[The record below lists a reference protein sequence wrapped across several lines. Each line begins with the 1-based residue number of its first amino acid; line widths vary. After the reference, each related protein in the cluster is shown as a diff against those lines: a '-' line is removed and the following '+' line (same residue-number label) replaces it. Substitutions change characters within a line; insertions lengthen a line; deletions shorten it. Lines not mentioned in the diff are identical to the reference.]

1 MLILSFFY
9 FLLSFF
15 SNISILAQPKKVYM
29 SSGTILA
36 IIIIYFGILIL
47 ISNLVSKKDSSNDA
61 FFKANKNSKWYLV
74 AFGMIGTAL
83 SGVTFISVP
92 GEVGNP
98 DLQFKYFQF
107 VLGNAI
113 GFIIIATVLLPL
125 YYRMNLTSIYSYI
138 EQRLGVVSYK
148 TAATIFLI
156 SRTIGSAFRL
166 YLVVI
171 VLQRFVFD
179 AYNIPFAVTVL
190 ISLALI
196 FAYTYR
202 GGLKTIIITDTLQ
215 TFFLVTSVF
224 LTIIFIC
231 NSLDYSFTEAFEAV
245 KNSNYSKVFFYEDYL
260 KGSFVLKQ
268 ILGGIFVTIAMVGL
282 DQDLM
287 QKNLS
292 CKNIGEAQKNMFTFT
307 GIFVVI
313 NIFFLSVGALLYLYA
328 EKNGISVPM
337 VDGVKRTDLLFPE
350 IAFNHLNIVPAVVF
364 LLGLTAATFA
374 TTDSALT
381 ALTTS
386 FCVDFLGMDKEGKNS
401 NSEIPNSNEEIET
414 RNKKLVRTRHLV
426 HVGFS
431 LLMFLV
437 IIVFNSLNDKS
448 VVTMIFK
455 VASYTYGPLL
465 GLYAFGLF
473 MKSKTVHDKLVP
485 FICVIS
491 PLVCFL
497 IAKNSATLFEDY
509 VIDNE
514 LIIVNGLIT
523 FIGLLV
529 ISKPATSQTK
539 F

>member
-1 MLILSFFY
+1 MNST
-9 FLLSFF
+9 
-15 SNISILAQPKKVYM
+15 
-29 SSGTILA
+29 TILT
-36 IIIIYFGILIL
+36 IIIIYFGILFL
-47 ISNLVSKKDSSNDA
+47 ISHFVSRKNSGNDA

-92 GEVGNP
+92 GEVGSPNGE
-98 DLQFKYFQF
+98 QFKYFQF
-107 VLGNAI
+107 ILGNAI
-113 GFIIIATVLLPL
+113 GFIIVAKLLLPL
-125 YYRMNLTSIYSYI
+125 YYRMNLTSIYGYI
-138 EQRLGVVSYK
+138 ERRLGTVSYK
-148 TAATIFLI
+148 TAASIFLI

-179 AYNIPFAVTVL
+179 DFDIPFAVTVL

-224 LTIIFIC
+224 LTIFFIC
-231 NSLDYSFTEAFEAV
+231 RSMNLNVFEAFEQV
-245 KNSNYSKVFFYEDYL
+245 KNSNYSKVFFFEDFI
-260 KGSFVLKQ
+260 GSKFHFAKQ
-268 ILGGIFVTIAMVGL
+268 ILGGIFTTIALVGL

-307 GIFVVI
+307 GIFVII
-313 NIFFLSVGALLYLYA
+313 NIFFLSVGALLYIYA
-328 EKNGISVPM
+328 NKNGIEVPA
-337 VDGVKRTDLLFPE
+337 DLITGKPRTDLLFPE
-350 IAFNHLNIVPAVVF
+350 IAFHHLAIIPAVVF

-386 FCVDFLGMDKEGKNS
+386 FCVDFLGMDKIENQ
-401 NSEIPNSNEEIET
+401 NRPNV
-414 RNKKLVRTRHLV
+414 VRTRHLV
-426 HVGFS
+426 HIAFS
-431 LLMFLV
+431 FLMFLV
-437 IIVFNSLNDKS
+437 IIIFNSINDSS
-448 VVTMIFK
+448 VVGMIFR
-455 VASYTYGPLL
+455 VAGYTYGPLL
-465 GLYAFGLF
+465 GLYCFGLF
-473 MKSKTVHDKLVP
+473 VKKRTVRDRLVP
-485 FICVIS
+485 LICILS
-491 PLVCFL
+491 PVLTFL
-497 IAKNSATLFEDY
+497 LSENSKLLLNGY
-509 VIDNE
+509 VFDNE

-523 FIGLLV
+523 LLGLLT
-529 ISKPATSQTK
+529 ISKPATEQTD

>member
-1 MLILSFFY
+1 
-9 FLLSFF
+9 
-15 SNISILAQPKKVYM
+15 M
-29 SSGTILA
+29 SPTTILV
-36 IIIIYFGILIL
+36 IIVIYFGLLIL
-47 ISNLVSKKDSSNDA
+47 ISNIVSKKSSDNDT

-113 GFIIIATVLLPL
+113 GFILIAKVLLPL
-125 YYRMNLTSIYSYI
+125 YYRMNLTSIYGYI
-138 EQRLGVVSYK
+138 EQRLGIVSYK
-148 TAATIFLI
+148 TAASIFLI

-171 VLQRFVFD
+171 VLQRYVFD
-179 AYNIPFAVTVL
+179 AFNVPFALTVL
-190 ISLALI
+190 ISLGLI

-215 TFFLVTSVF
+215 TFFLVSSVF

-231 NSLDYSFTEAFEAV
+231 KSLNFGAIEAFEAI
-245 KNSNYSKVFFYEDYL
+245 KNSNYSKVFFFEDYL
-260 KGSFVLKQ
+260 KGNFVLKQ

-292 CKNIGEAQKNMFTFT
+292 CVNISEAQKNMYSFTAV
-307 GIFVVI
+307 FVLI

-328 EKNGISVPM
+328 EKNGIAIPM
-337 VDGVKRTDLLFPE
+337 IDGVARTDYLFPE
-350 IAFNHLNIVPAVVF
+350 IAFNHLSIVPAIIF

-386 FCVDFLGMDKEGKNS
+386 FCVDFLGMDKPENQHKTN
-401 NSEIPNSNEEIET
+401 I
-414 RNKKLVRTRHLV
+414 VRTRHFV

-431 LLMFLV
+431 ILMFLV
-437 IIVFNSLNDKS
+437 ILIFNALNDKS

-473 MKSKTVHDKLVP
+473 VKSKTVHDKLVP
-485 FICVIS
+485 LICVIS
-491 PLVCFL
+491 PALCFL
-497 IAKNSATLFEDY
+497 VSKNSAALFGNY

-514 LIIVNGLIT
+514 LIILNGMMT
-523 FIGLLV
+523 FFGLLL
-529 ISKPATSQTK
+529 ISKPATKNTRY
-539 F
+539 

>member
-1 MLILSFFY
+1 MT
-9 FLLSFF
+9 
-15 SNISILAQPKKVYM
+15 PT
-29 SSGTILA
+29 TIL
-36 IIIIYFGILIL
+36 IIVIIYFGLLIF
-47 ISNLVSKKDSSNDA
+47 ISNLVSKKSSDNDT

-98 DLQFKYFQF
+98 ETQFKYFQF

-113 GFIIIATVLLPL
+113 GFIIIAKVLLPL
-125 YYRMNLTSIYSYI
+125 YYRMNLTSIYGYI

-148 TAATIFLI
+148 TAASIFLI

-171 VLQRFVFD
+171 VLQRYVFD
-179 AYNIPFAVTVL
+179 AFHVPFAVTVL

-215 TFFLVTSVF
+215 TFFLVSSVF
-224 LTIIFIC
+224 LTLFFIC
-231 NSLDYSFTEAFEAV
+231 KSLDFGPIEAFEAI
-245 KNSNYSKVFFYEDYL
+245 KNSNYSKVFFYEDFL
-260 KGSFVLKQ
+260 KGNFILKQ

-292 CKNIGEAQKNMFTFT
+292 CKNIGEAQKNMYTFT
-307 GIFVVI
+307 GIFVLI
-313 NIFFLSVGALLYLYA
+313 NIFFLSVGALLYMFSV
-328 EKNGISVPM
+328 KNGIAVPT
-337 VDGVKRTDLLFPE
+337 DLITGNPRTDLLFPE
-350 IAFNHLNIVPAVVF
+350 IAFHHLSIIPAVVF

-386 FCVDFLGMDKEGKNS
+386 FCIDFLGMDKGDNA
-401 NSEIPNSNEEIET
+401 
-414 RNKKLVRTRHLV
+414 KKPGALITRHWV

-431 LLMFLV
+431 FLLFLV
-437 IIVFNSLNDKS
+437 ILLFNAINDAS
-448 VVTMIFK
+448 VVSMIFK

-465 GLYAFGLF
+465 GLYTFGLF
-473 MKSKTVHDKLVP
+473 MKTKTVHDKLVP
-485 FICVIS
+485 LICVVS
-491 PLVCFL
+491 PLICFL
-497 IAKNSATLFEDY
+497 ISKYSNLVFENY
-509 VIDNE
+509 IIDNE
-514 LIIVNGLIT
+514 LIIINGLLT
-523 FIGLLV
+523 YLGLLI
-529 ISKPATSQTK
+529 ISKPTHLNTRY
-539 F
+539 

>member
-1 MLILSFFY
+1 MT
-9 FLLSFF
+9 
-15 SNISILAQPKKVYM
+15 PT
-29 SSGTILA
+29 TIL
-36 IIIIYFGILIL
+36 IIIILYFGILIL
-47 ISNLVSKKDSSNDA
+47 ISNVVSKKNSDNDS

-107 VLGNAI
+107 VIGNAI

-138 EQRLGVVSYK
+138 EQRLGIVSYK
-148 TAATIFLI
+148 TAASIFLI

-171 VLQRFVFD
+171 VLQRYVFD
-179 AYNIPFAVTVL
+179 AFNVQFALTVL
-190 ISLALI
+190 ISLGLI

-215 TFFLVTSVF
+215 TFFLVSSVF

-231 NSLDYSFTEAFEAV
+231 QSLDFTFIQAFETV
-245 KNSNYSKVFFYEDYL
+245 KESNYSKIFFFEDYL
-260 KGSFVLKQ
+260 KGNYFWKQ

-292 CKNIGEAQKNMFTFT
+292 CATIGEAQKNMFTFT

-313 NIFFLSVGALLYLYA
+313 NIFFLSVGALLYMFA
-328 EKNGISVPM
+328 EKNGIQVPM
-337 VDGVKRTDLLFPE
+337 VDGIARTDFLFPE
-350 IAFNHLNIVPAVVF
+350 IALKSLGIIPAIVF

-386 FCVDFLGMDKEGKNS
+386 FCVDFLGMDKTVNQ
-401 NSEIPNSNEEIET
+401 
-414 RNKKLVRTRHLV
+414 KKTTNVRTRHFV
-426 HVGFS
+426 HLGFS
-431 LLMFLV
+431 FLMFLV
-437 IIVFNSLNDKS
+437 IIIFNAVNDAS
-448 VVTMIFK
+448 VVKMIFK
-455 VASYTYGPLL
+455 IASYTYGPLL

-473 MKSKTVHDKLVP
+473 MKSKTVHDKFVP
-485 FICVIS
+485 LICLIS
-491 PLVCFL
+491 PAICFFISKYSVEL
-497 IAKNSATLFEDY
+497 LGNYTL
-509 VIDNE
+509 DNE

-523 FIGLLV
+523 FVGLLA
-529 ISKPATSQTK
+529 ISKPATENTRY
-539 F
+539 

>member
-1 MLILSFFY
+1 
-9 FLLSFF
+9 
-15 SNISILAQPKKVYM
+15 M
-29 SSGTILA
+29 SAGTILV
-36 IIIIYFGILIL
+36 IIIIYFGVLIL
-47 ISNLVSKKDSSNDA
+47 ISNLVSKKSSDNDT

-92 GEVGNP
+92 GNVGSP
-98 DLQFKYFQF
+98 ESQFSYFQF

-113 GFIIIATVLLPL
+113 GFLIIAKVLLPL
-125 YYRMNLTSIYSYI
+125 YYRMNLTSIYGYI
-138 EQRLGVVSYK
+138 EQRLGIVSYK
-148 TAATIFLI
+148 TAASIFLI

-171 VLQRFVFD
+171 VLQRYVFD
-179 AYNIPFAVTVL
+179 FFDVPFAATVL
-190 ISLALI
+190 ISLGLI

-215 TFFLVTSVF
+215 TFFLVSSVF

-231 NSLDYSFTEAFEAV
+231 QSLDLSAIEAFEAV
-245 KNSNYSKVFFYEDYL
+245 KNSNYSKIFFYEDYL
-260 KGSFVLKQ
+260 KGNFVLKQ

-313 NIFFLSVGALLYLYA
+313 NIFFLSVGALLYLFA
-328 EKNGISVPM
+328 TKNNIEIPM
-337 VDGVKRTDLLFPE
+337 VNGVARTDYLFPE
-350 IAFNHLNIVPAVVF
+350 IAFNHLAIFPAIIF

-386 FCVDFLGMDKEGKNS
+386 FCVDFLNMDKTENASNPKNVK
-401 NSEIPNSNEEIET
+401 N
-414 RNKKLVRTRHLV
+414 RHLV
-426 HVGFS
+426 HLGFS

-437 IIVFNSLNDKS
+437 IIVFNSLNDQS

-473 MKSKTVHDKLVP
+473 MKSKTVHDKFVP
-485 FICVIS
+485 FICIIS
-491 PLVCFL
+491 PLVCFFL
-497 IAKNSATLFEDY
+497 AKNSAVLFGNY

-514 LIIVNGLIT
+514 LIIINGLIT
-523 FIGLLV
+523 FIGLLL
-529 ISKPATSQTK
+529 ISKPATSETR

>member
-1 MLILSFFY
+1 
-9 FLLSFF
+9 
-15 SNISILAQPKKVYM
+15 M
-29 SSGTILA
+29 SAGTILA
-36 IIIIYFGILIL
+36 IIIIYFGVLIL
-47 ISNLVSKKDSSNDA
+47 ISNIVSKKSSDNDT

-92 GEVGNP
+92 GNVGSP
-98 DLQFKYFQF
+98 ESQFSYFQF

-113 GFIIIATVLLPL
+113 GFLIIAKVLLPL
-125 YYRMNLTSIYSYI
+125 YYRMNLTSIYGYI
-138 EQRLGVVSYK
+138 EQRLGTVSYK
-148 TAATIFLI
+148 TAASIFLI

-171 VLQRFVFD
+171 VLQRYVFD
-179 AYNIPFAVTVL
+179 FFNVPFAATVL
-190 ISLALI
+190 ISLGLI

-215 TFFLVTSVF
+215 TFFLVSSVF

-231 NSLDYSFTEAFEAV
+231 QSLDLSAIEAFEAV
-245 KNSNYSKVFFYEDYL
+245 KNSNYSKIFFYEDYL
-260 KGSFVLKQ
+260 KGNFVLKQ

-292 CKNIGEAQKNMFTFT
+292 CATIGEAQKNMFTFT
-307 GIFVVI
+307 GIFVII
-313 NIFFLSVGALLYLYA
+313 NIFFLSVGALLYLFA
-328 EKNGISVPM
+328 TKNNIEIPM
-337 VDGVKRTDLLFPE
+337 VNGVVRTDYLFPE
-350 IAFNHLNIVPAVVF
+350 IAFNHLAIFPAIIF

-386 FCVDFLGMDKEGKNS
+386 FCVDFLNMDKTENASNPKNVK
-401 NSEIPNSNEEIET
+401 N
-414 RNKKLVRTRHLV
+414 RHLV
-426 HVGFS
+426 HLGFS

-437 IIVFNSLNDKS
+437 IIVFNSLNDQS

-473 MKSKTVHDKLVP
+473 MKSKTVHDKFVP
-485 FICVIS
+485 FICIIS
-491 PLVCFL
+491 PLVCFFL
-497 IAKNSATLFEDY
+497 AKNSAVLFGNY

-514 LIIVNGLIT
+514 LIIINGFIT
-523 FIGLLV
+523 FIGLLL

>member
-1 MLILSFFY
+1 MT
-9 FLLSFF
+9 
-15 SNISILAQPKKVYM
+15 PT
-29 SSGTILA
+29 TIL
-36 IIIIYFGILIL
+36 IIVIIYFGLLIF
-47 ISNLVSKKDSSNDA
+47 ISNLVSKKSSDNDT

-98 DLQFKYFQF
+98 ETQFKYFQF

-113 GFIIIATVLLPL
+113 GFIIIAKVLLPL
-125 YYRMNLTSIYSYI
+125 YYRMNLTSIYGYI

-148 TAATIFLI
+148 TAASIFLI

-171 VLQRFVFD
+171 VLQRYVFD
-179 AYNIPFAVTVL
+179 AFQVPFAVTVL

-215 TFFLVTSVF
+215 TFFLVSSVF
-224 LTIIFIC
+224 LTLFFIC
-231 NSLDYSFTEAFEAV
+231 KSLDFGPIEAFEAI
-245 KNSNYSKVFFYEDYL
+245 KNSNYSKVFFYEDFL
-260 KGSFVLKQ
+260 KGNFILKQ

-292 CKNIGEAQKNMFTFT
+292 CKNIGEAQKNMYTFT
-307 GIFVVI
+307 GIFVLI
-313 NIFFLSVGALLYLYA
+313 NIFFLSVGALLYMFA
-328 EKNGISVPM
+328 EKNGIAVPT
-337 VDGVKRTDLLFPE
+337 DLITGNPRTDLLFPE
-350 IAFNHLNIVPAVVF
+350 IAFHHLSIIPAVVF

-386 FCVDFLGMDKEGKNS
+386 FCIDFLGMDKGDNAQKPGAL
-401 NSEIPNSNEEIET
+401 I
-414 RNKKLVRTRHLV
+414 TRHWV

-431 LLMFLV
+431 FLLFIV
-437 IIVFNSLNDKS
+437 ILLFNAINDAS
-448 VVTMIFK
+448 VVSMIFK

-465 GLYAFGLF
+465 GLYTFGLF
-473 MKSKTVHDKLVP
+473 MKTKTVHDKLVP
-485 FICVIS
+485 LICVVSPIICFKIS
-491 PLVCFL
+491 KYSNLV
-497 IAKNSATLFEDY
+497 FENY

-514 LIIVNGLIT
+514 LIIINGLLT
-523 FIGLLV
+523 YLGLLI
-529 ISKPATSQTK
+529 ISKPTHLNTRY
-539 F
+539 

>member
-1 MLILSFFY
+1 MTPLTILSLIL
-9 FLLSFF
+9 
-15 SNISILAQPKKVYM
+15 
-29 SSGTILA
+29 
-36 IIIIYFGILIL
+36 IYFGILFV
-47 ISNLVSKKDSSNDA
+47 ISHFTSRNNSGNEA

-92 GEVGNP
+92 GEVGAP
-98 DLQFKYFQF
+98 SGEQFKYFQF

-113 GFIIIATVLLPL
+113 GFIIIAKVLLPL

-138 EQRLGVVSYK
+138 ERRLGTYSYK
-148 TAATIFLI
+148 TAASIFLI

-179 AYNIPFAVTVL
+179 FYNIPFAVTVL

-215 TFFLVTSVF
+215 TLFLVSSVF
-224 LTIIFIC
+224 LTIYFIC
-231 NSLDYSFTEAFEAV
+231 QSLDLSFVAAFEEV
-245 KNSNYSKVFFYEDYL
+245 KNSNYSKIFFFDDFMSS
-260 KGSFVLKQ
+260 KFHFVKQ

-292 CKNIGEAQKNMFTFT
+292 CATIGEAQKNMFTFT
-307 GIFVVI
+307 GIFVLI
-313 NIFFLSVGALLYLYA
+313 NIFFLSVGALLYIYA
-328 EKNGISVPM
+328 AKNGIEVPT
-337 VDGVKRTDLLFPE
+337 DLATGKPRTDLLFPE
-350 IAFNHLNIVPAVVF
+350 IAFHHLSLVPAIIF

-386 FCVDFLGMDKEGKNS
+386 FCVDFLNMDKTENLNK
-401 NSEIPNSNEEIET
+401 PNV
-414 RNKKLVRTRHLV
+414 VRTRHFV
-426 HVGFS
+426 HLSFS
-431 LLMFLV
+431 FLMFLV
-437 IIVFNSLNDKS
+437 IILFNAVNDSS
-448 VVTMIFK
+448 VVGMIFR

-465 GLYAFGLF
+465 GLYCFGLF
-473 MKSKTVHDKLVP
+473 MKSKTVSDKLVP
-485 FICVIS
+485 FICILA
-491 PLVCFL
+491 PALTFL
-497 IAKNSATLFEDY
+497 ITENSKALFFGY
-509 VIDNE
+509 VFDNE

-523 FIGLLV
+523 FIGLLL
-529 ISKPATSQTK
+529 ISKPSLEKIT

>member
-1 MLILSFFY
+1 M
-9 FLLSFF
+9 
-15 SNISILAQPKKVYM
+15 QPF
-29 SSGTILA
+29 TILT
-36 IIIIYFGILIL
+36 IIIIYFGLL
-47 ISNLVSKKDSSNDA
+47 LFISNVISKKDHGNEA

-92 GEVGNP
+92 GEVGSPNGE
-98 DLQFKYFQF
+98 QFKYFQF

-113 GFIIIATVLLPL
+113 GFIIIAKVLLPL
-125 YYRMNLTSIYSYI
+125 YYRMNLTSIYGYI
-138 EQRLGVVSYK
+138 ERRLGTYSYK

-179 AYNIPFAVTVL
+179 FYGIPFWLTVL
-190 ISLALI
+190 ISLGLI
-196 FAYTYR
+196 FAYTYK

-215 TFFLVTSVF
+215 TFFLVSSVF
-224 LTIIFIC
+224 FTIYFIC
-231 NSLDYSFTEAFEAV
+231 DSLDYNIPEAFKAI
-245 KNSNYSKVFFYEDYL
+245 KNSNYSKIFFFEDFM
-260 KGSFVLKQ
+260 GSRYHFVKQ

-313 NIFFLSVGALLYLYA
+313 NLFFLSVGALLYIYA
-328 EKNGISVPM
+328 AKYGIEVPL
-337 VDGVKRTDLLFPE
+337 DAASGKPRTDLLFPE
-350 IAFNHLNIVPAVVF
+350 IAFNHLTIIPSIVF

-386 FCVDFLGMDKEGKNS
+386 FCVDFLGMDKTENLAK
-401 NSEIPNSNEEIET
+401 PNI
-414 RNKKLVRTRHLV
+414 VRTRHLV
-426 HVGFS
+426 HISFS
-431 LLMFLV
+431 FLMFLV
-437 IIVFNSLNDKS
+437 IIIFNAINDAS
-448 VVTMIFK
+448 VVSMIFK
-455 VASYTYGPLL
+455 IASYTYGPLL
-465 GLYAFGLF
+465 GLYSFGLF
-473 MKSKTVHDKLVP
+473 LKRRTVYDKTVP
-485 FICVIS
+485 FIAILAPALTFVLS
-491 PLVCFL
+491 KYSTVFFG
-497 IAKNSATLFEDY
+497 NYTF
-509 VIDNE
+509 DNE

-523 FIGLLV
+523 FLLLLIV
-529 ISKPATSQTK
+529 SKPTVAEK
-539 F
+539 L

>member
-1 MLILSFFY
+1 MTPVAILTLIS
-9 FLLSFF
+9 
-15 SNISILAQPKKVYM
+15 
-29 SSGTILA
+29 
-36 IIIIYFGILIL
+36 IYFGILFL
-47 ISNLVSKKDSSNDA
+47 ISHFVSKKNSDNDA
-61 FFKANKNSKWYLV
+61 FFKANKNSRWYLV

-113 GFIIIATVLLPL
+113 GFIIIAKVLLPL
-125 YYRMNLTSIYSYI
+125 YYRMNLTSIYGYI

-171 VLQRFVFD
+171 VLQRYVFD
-179 AYNIPFAVTVL
+179 YYQIPFALTVL

-202 GGLKTIIITDTLQ
+202 GGLKTIIITDALQ
-215 TFFLVTSVF
+215 TFFLVSSVF
-224 LTIIFIC
+224 LTIFFIC
-231 NSLDYSFTEAFEAV
+231 SSLDYNAFEAFEAV
-245 KNSNYSKVFFYEDYL
+245 KNSNYSKIFFFDDYL
-260 KGSFVLKQ
+260 NGNYFWKQ

-307 GIFVVI
+307 GIFVII
-313 NIFFLSVGALLYLYA
+313 NIFFLSVGALLYMFA
-328 EKNGISVPM
+328 DKNGIQVPM
-337 VDGVKRTDLLFPE
+337 IDGVARTDFLFPE
-350 IAFNHLNIVPAVVF
+350 IALKSLGIIPAVVF

-386 FCVDFLGMDKEGKNS
+386 FCVDFLGMDKTENLNK
-401 NSEIPNSNEEIET
+401 PNI
-414 RNKKLVRTRHLV
+414 VRTRHWV
-426 HVGFS
+426 HIGFS
-431 LLMFLV
+431 FLMFLV
-437 IIVFNSLNDKS
+437 IVIFNSVNDTS
-448 VVTMIFK
+448 VVKMIFK
-455 VASYTYGPLL
+455 IASYTYGPLL
-465 GLYAFGLF
+465 GLYTFGLF
-473 MKSKTVHDKLVP
+473 VKSKTVNDKLVP
-485 FICVIS
+485 FVCLIS
-491 PLVCFL
+491 PTVCYF
-497 IAKNSATLFEDY
+497 ISINSTKLFGNY

-514 LIIVNGLIT
+514 LIIINGLIT
-523 FIGLLV
+523 FIGLLL
-529 ISKPATSQTK
+529 ISRPAANNTR